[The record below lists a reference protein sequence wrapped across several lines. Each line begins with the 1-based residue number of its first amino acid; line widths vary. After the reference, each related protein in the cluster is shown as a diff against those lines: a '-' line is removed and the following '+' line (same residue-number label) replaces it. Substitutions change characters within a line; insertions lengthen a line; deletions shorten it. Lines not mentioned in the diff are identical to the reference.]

1 MTSRPAMPA
10 TRRLEPEQPTGQH
23 RGVKSPSTTHP
34 SALDRKPVAPWLRC
48 WLVGQ
53 MLATVT
59 LCPPPVIAQE
69 QAADFRTIRA
79 KVDDLPVLVIA
90 PPETKGRP
98 LVIWLTGFSGQKES
112 VEVQL
117 REFARHG
124 FVALSFDPFQHGE
137 RRIEPNAELV
147 KRVRGN
153 IRRFFWPILAKSAE
167 ETPKVI
173 DWAIQTLAVRREAGI
188 GGISMGGDI
197 SVAAASVDPRI
208 VAVSACVATP
218 DWLRPGS
225 FEPPGEP
232 DAAAQADYD
241 RRNPLTHLNLYR
253 HRPAIA
259 FQCGAVDQQVPPDG
273 ATRFVAAL
281 KPLYGEQAGRLVVN
295 LEPDVPHRFTPLML
309 TNSVQWFTQHL
320 KP

>member
-1 MTSRPAMPA
+1 M
-10 TRRLEPEQPTGQH
+10 RRGWLAALAFIALGL
-23 RGVKSPSTTHP
+23 VSPS
-34 SALDRKPVAPWLRC
+34 
-48 WLVGQ
+48 
-53 MLATVT
+53 
-59 LCPPPVIAQE
+59 VIAQE
-69 QAADFRTIRA
+69 KAGELQTIRA
-79 KVDDLPVLVIA
+79 KVDDIPMLVIA
-90 PPETKGRP
+90 PKETKGRP

-112 VEVQL
+112 VEGPLQEL
-117 REFARHG
+117 AKRG
-124 FVALSFDPFQHGE
+124 FVALSFDPYQHGE
-137 RRIEPNAELV
+137 RRIESNEELV

-153 IRRFFWPILAKSAE
+153 IRRYFWPILARTAE

-173 DWAIQTLAVRREAGI
+173 DWAVKTLGVRPEVGM

-197 SVAAASVDPRI
+197 AVAAAGVDHRI
-208 VAVSACVATP
+208 IVVSACVATP

-241 RRNPLTHLNLYR
+241 RRNPLTHLKLYE

-259 FQCGAVDQQVPPDG
+259 FQSGAADKQVPPDG

-281 KPLYGEQAGRLVVN
+281 KPLYAEATDRLVVD
-295 LEPDVPHRFTPLML
+295 LEPDVPHRFTPRML
-309 TNSVQWFTQHL
+309 ENSAQWFAKHL

>member
-1 MTSRPAMPA
+1 M
-10 TRRLEPEQPTGQH
+10 
-23 RGVKSPSTTHP
+23 KTTLA
-34 SALDRKPVAPWLRC
+34 ALLLTILVAH
-48 WLVGQ
+48 
-53 MLATVT
+53 
-59 LCPPPVIAQE
+59 AQE
-69 QAADFRTIRA
+69 QPAALQTIRA
-79 KVDDLPVLVIA
+79 KVGEIPILVIA

-98 LVIWLTGFSGQKES
+98 LVIWITGFSGQKES
-112 VEVQL
+112 VEGQL
-117 REFARHG
+117 REFAKKG

-137 RRIEPNAELV
+137 RRIETKEELV

-153 IRRFFWPILAKSAE
+153 IRRFFWPILARSAE
-167 ETPKVI
+167 ETPDVI
-173 DWAIQTLAVRREAGI
+173 DWAIKTLGVRNEVGM

-197 SVAAASVDPRI
+197 SVAAASVDQRI

-218 DWLRPGS
+218 DWMRPGS

-232 DAAAQADYD
+232 DTAALADYD
-241 RRNPLTHLNLYR
+241 RRNPLTHLKLYA

-259 FQCGAVDQQVPPDG
+259 FQCGAVDKQVPPDG

-281 KPLYGEQAGRLVVN
+281 KPSYGDKADRLVVN
-295 LEPDVPHRFTPLML
+295 LEPEVPHRFTPLML